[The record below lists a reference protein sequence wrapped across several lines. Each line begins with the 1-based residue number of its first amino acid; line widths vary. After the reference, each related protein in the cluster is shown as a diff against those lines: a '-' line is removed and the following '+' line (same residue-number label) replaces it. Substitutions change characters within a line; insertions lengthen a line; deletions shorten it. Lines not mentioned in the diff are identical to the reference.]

1 MHIEEPPGPDP
12 IKNNNMENRPFKI
25 SVEHWDEKIT
35 VEKDH
40 SDITFEEYIEMLRS
54 LSRGIGF
61 GQDDIDDIFG
71 G

>member
-1 MHIEEPPGPDP
+1 
-12 IKNNNMENRPFKI
+12 MENRPFKI

-40 SDITFEEYIEMLRS
+40 SDITFEEYIEILRT

-61 GQDDIDDIFG
+61 GQDDIDDTFG
-71 G
+71 S

>member
-1 MHIEEPPGPDP
+1 
-12 IKNNNMENRPFKI
+12 MENRPFKI